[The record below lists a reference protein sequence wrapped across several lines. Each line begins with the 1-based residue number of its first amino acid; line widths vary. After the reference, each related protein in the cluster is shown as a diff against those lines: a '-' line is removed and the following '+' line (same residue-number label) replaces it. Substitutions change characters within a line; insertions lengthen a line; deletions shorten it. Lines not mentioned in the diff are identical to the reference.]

1 MVLFVG
7 VTVLVLLMAYFCNTG
22 ESVQLHMDVWPGSRE
37 TSGKA
42 TLSGQALSGASHS
55 CPGPVS
61 CGMPRQ
67 RALNLW
73 ICAGIYTVLS
83 ALSACRIASGN
94 DYWVYTGMFSLISQ
108 GRHVSSEFGFNAVV
122 RVMQYFFGTEGYSY
136 LPIFALFS
144 LLTVYFFLRAVYEQG
159 EWFLGSLFLFLM
171 NGYYFSSFNSVRYY
185 LVLAIALYSIKY
197 VLRGEYL
204 KFVLWILAA
213 AAFHKSVLVVIPL
226 YLGARW
232 LSGTRLKRWHCILGA
247 LLVLSLLFG
256 RDIYRFVIFKI
267 YPYYENSM
275 FDRVDYSL
283 TNIGKC
289 VGTLLLSLLCY
300 RKSVRNNRRNRF
312 YFFLNLGGLV
322 LYTCG
327 AFIPEVSR
335 VAYYLVLPQI
345 FLIPNLLC
353 GMENKRWRQLLTAG
367 TALVFIA
374 YFALFLRSAY
384 DVNIR
389 LLPYLNWIFN

>member
-1 MVLFVG
+1 MILFVG
-7 VTVLVLLMAYFCNTG
+7 VTVLVLLMAYFCNTADRPVVDGRG
-22 ESVQLHMDVWPGSRE
+22 ESLQLHMSARE
-37 TSGKA
+37 NSQGRMT
-42 TLSGQALSGASHS
+42 
-55 CPGPVS
+55 
-61 CGMPRQ
+61 RQ
-67 RALNLW
+67 HALNLW
-73 ICAGIYTVLS
+73 LCGGIYVILS

-94 DYWVYTGMFSLISQ
+94 DYWVYTSMFSLIAQ
-108 GRHVSSEFGFNAVV
+108 GRHVSSEFGFNALV

-136 LPIFALFS
+136 LPVFGLFS
-144 LLTVYFFLRAVYEQG
+144 LLTVYFFLRAIYEQG
-159 EWFLGSLFLFLM
+159 DWFLGAMFLFLM

-185 LVLAIALYSIKY
+185 LVLAIALYSTKY

-204 KFVLWILAA
+204 KFILWILAA
-213 AAFHKSVLVVIPL
+213 ATFHKSVLVVIPV

-232 LSGTRLKRWHCILGA
+232 LAKTRLRPWHYIVGI
-247 LLVLSLLFG
+247 LLVLSLLFA

-267 YPYYENSM
+267 YPFYENSM
-275 FDRVDYSL
+275 FDTVEYSL
-283 TNIGKC
+283 PNIGKC
-289 VGTLLLSLLCY
+289 AGTLVLSLLCY
-300 RKSVRNNRRNRF
+300 KSAVRDSQRNRF

-353 GMENKRWRQLLTAG
+353 SISSKLWRRLLTAG
-367 TALVFIA
+367 TAIVFAA

-384 DVNIR
+384 NVSIR

>member
-7 VTVLVLLMAYFCNTG
+7 VTVLVLLMAYFCNTDEG
-22 ESVQLHMDVWPGSRE
+22 MDAISQARPAICGNRVSLTVQRNN
-37 TSGKA
+37 TA
-42 TLSGQALSGASHS
+42 RR
-55 CPGPVS
+55 
-61 CGMPRQ
+61 GMTRQ

-73 ICAGIYTVLS
+73 ICGGIYVILA

-94 DYWVYTGMFSLISQ
+94 DYWVYTGMFSLIAQ
-108 GRHVSSEFGFNAVV
+108 GRHVSSEFGFNALV

-136 LPIFALFS
+136 LPIFGLFS
-144 LLTVYFFLRAVYEQG
+144 LLTVYFFLRAIYEQG
-159 EWFLGSLFLFLM
+159 DWFLGSMFLFLM

-185 LVLAIALYSIKY
+185 LVLAIALYSTRY

-204 KFVLWILAA
+204 KFILWILAA
-213 AAFHKSVLVVIPL
+213 AAFHKSVLVVIPV

-232 LSGTRLKRWHCILGA
+232 LAAVRLRPWHYAAAA
-247 LLVLSLLFG
+247 LLVLSLVFG
-256 RDIYRFVIFKI
+256 RDIYRFIIFKI
-267 YPYYENSM
+267 YPFYENSA
-275 FDRVDYSL
+275 FDTVEYSL

-289 VGTLLLSLLCY
+289 AGTLALSLICY
-300 RKSVRNNRRNRF
+300 KTAIRDNLRSRF
-312 YFFLNLGGLV
+312 YFFLNLGGLA

-335 VAYYLVLPQI
+335 VAYYLILPQI

-353 GMENKRWRQLLTAG
+353 SIPHRLWRRLLTAG
-367 TALVFIA
+367 TALVFAA
-374 YFALFLRSAY
+374 YFVLFLRTAY
-384 DVNIR
+384 DVSIR

>member
-1 MVLFVG
+1 MILFVG
-7 VTVLVLLMAYFCNTG
+7 VTVLVLLMAFFCNTAG
-22 ESVQLHMDVWPGSRE
+22 QPVEGGKEESLQLHTGAGGNGPGR
-37 TSGKA
+37 TQG
-42 TLSGQALSGASHS
+42 
-55 CPGPVS
+55 
-61 CGMPRQ
+61 GMTRQ
-67 RALNLW
+67 HALNLW
-73 ICAGIYTVLS
+73 LCGGIYVILS

-94 DYWVYTGMFSLISQ
+94 DYWVYTGMFSLIAQ
-108 GRHVSSEFGFNAVV
+108 GRHVSSEFGFNALV

-136 LPIFALFS
+136 LPIFGLFS
-144 LLTVYFFLRAVYEQG
+144 LLTVYFFLRTIYEQG
-159 EWFLGSLFLFLM
+159 DWFLGSMFLFLM

-185 LVLAIALYSIKY
+185 LVLAIALYSTKY

-204 KFVLWILAA
+204 KFILWILAA
-213 AAFHKSVLVVIPL
+213 ATIHKSVLVVIPV

-232 LSGTRLKRWHCILGA
+232 LAGIRLRPWHYIVGA
-247 LLVLSLLFG
+247 LLVLSLFLG

-267 YPYYENSM
+267 YPFYENSM
-275 FDRVDYSL
+275 FDTVEYSL

-289 VGTLLLSLLCY
+289 AGTLILSLLCY
-300 RKSVRNNRRNRF
+300 KSAIRDNQCNRF

-345 FLIPNLLC
+345 FLIPKLLRSIS
-353 GMENKRWRQLLTAG
+353 NTLWRRLLTAG
-367 TALVFIA
+367 TALVFAA
-374 YFALFLRSAY
+374 YFVLFLRSAY
-384 DVNIR
+384 DVSIR

>member
-1 MVLFVG
+1 MLLFVG
-7 VTVLVLLMAYFCNTG
+7 VTVLVLLMAAFYSEPG
-22 ESVQLHMDVWPGSRE
+22 SVQPYREGGAGS
-37 TSGKA
+37 SGGRRRGGL
-42 TLSGQALSGASHS
+42 TRQQA
-55 CPGPVS
+55 
-61 CGMPRQ
+61 M
-67 RALNLW
+67 NLW
-73 ICAGIYTVLS
+73 VCVGIFTVLS

-94 DYWVYTGMFSLISQ
+94 DYWVYTGMFDLISQ
-108 GRHVSSEFGFNAVV
+108 GRHVSSEFGFNALV
-122 RVMQYFFGTEGYSY
+122 RVMQFFFGTEGYSY
-136 LPIFALFS
+136 LPIFGLFS
-144 LLTVYFFLRAVYEQG
+144 LLTVYFFLRSIYEQSD
-159 EWFLGSLFLFLM
+159 WFLGSLFLFLV

-185 LVLAIALYSIKY
+185 LVLAVALYSTKY
-197 VLRGEYL
+197 VLRREYL

-226 YLGARW
+226 YLGADW
-232 LSGTRLKRWHCILGA
+232 LAGTRLKRRHYVLGA

-256 RDIYRFVIFKI
+256 RDFYRGIIFRI

-275 FDRVDYSL
+275 FDTVDYSL

-289 VGTLLLSLLCY
+289 VGTLALSLLCY
-300 RKSVRNNRRNRF
+300 KAAVKDDRKNRF

-335 VAYYLVLPQI
+335 VAYYLILPQI
-345 FLIPNLLC
+345 FLIPSLLRSV
-353 GMENKRWRQLLTAG
+353 GNKVLRRLLTAG
-367 TALVFIA
+367 TALVFTA
-374 YFALFLRSAY
+374 YFVLFLRSAY